1 MTGFVLRRLLTSV
14 PVIILSSFLVFA
26 LVAASTDP
34 LEGLRSNPLASR
46 ATIAERE
53 AELGLNDPI
62 PQRYV
67 EWVGDVVQ
75 GDLGRS
81 YTDNEPVFDKLER
94 GLGVTFRMVLLSTGL
109 ALLLAVG
116 LGVYSAVRQYSAGDY
131 AGTFFAF
138 VFFSM
143 PVFWLAGILKDLGI
157 RFNNAVGSTV
167 FYTVGERSPN
177 LEGSWWDVTANRLG
191 HLALPTLTLMLITMA
206 AWSRF
211 QRAAM
216 LDVLNSDYVRTARA
230 KGLTEFR
237 VITKHAFR
245 NALIPLTTV
254 VAIDFAGIVGGAVIT
269 ESVFAWQGMGRV
281 TLNAINRGDIPV
293 VVAALLIVALV
304 VVVFNLIADILYAVL
319 DPRIRNA

>member
-1 MTGFVLRRLLTSV
+1 MTGFVLRRLFLSI
-14 PVIILSSFLVFA
+14 PVIVLSSFLVFA
-26 LVAASTDP
+26 LVAASSDP
-34 LEGLRSNPLASR
+34 LEALRANPLASR

-53 AELGLNDPI
+53 AELGLNKPVVE
-62 PQRYV
+62 RYLD
-67 EWVGDVVQ
+67 WAGDVVRL
-75 GDLGRS
+75 DLGRS
-81 YTDNEPVFDKLER
+81 YADNEPVWDKLER
-94 GLGVTFRMVLLSTGL
+94 GFGVTFRMVALSTLL
-109 ALLLAVG
+109 ALMLAVG
-116 LGVYSAVRQYSAGDY
+116 LGVFSAVRQYSVGDY

-157 RFNNAVGSTV
+157 RFNQALGKTV
-167 FYTVGERSPN
+167 FYTIGERTPN
-177 LEGSWWDVTANRLG
+177 LEGTWWDVTANRLG
-191 HLALPTLTLMLITMA
+191 HLALPTITLMLVTMA
-206 AWSRF
+206 AWSRY

-216 LDVLNSDYVRTARA
+216 LDVLSSDYVRTARA

-237 VITKHAFR
+237 VISKHAFR

-281 TLNAINRGDIPV
+281 TLGAINRGDIPV
-293 VVAALLIVALV
+293 VVAALVIIAMV